1 MQISIYNF
9 AQENENVS
17 NKLFI
22 QKTAKPPD
30 FSGGLIY
37 FGATDGIR
45 TCDLLITNQLLYQL
59 SYGSTIKF
67 YYSAFIPMAAISAAL
82 AAAIS
87 ALVRRFLA
95 FFALLMPDFL
105 ITFASSAMICS
116 SSAVQSFSSSDSS
129 SQ

>member
-45 TCDLLITNQLLYQL
+45 TCDLLITNQLLYRL
-59 SYGSTIKF
+59 SHSSVLELL
-67 YYSAFIPMAAISAAL
+67 YSY
-82 AAAIS
+82 
-87 ALVRRFLA
+87 LVEL
-95 FFALLMPDFL
+95 
-105 ITFASSAMICS
+105 
-116 SSAVQSFSSSDSS
+116 
-129 SQ
+129 